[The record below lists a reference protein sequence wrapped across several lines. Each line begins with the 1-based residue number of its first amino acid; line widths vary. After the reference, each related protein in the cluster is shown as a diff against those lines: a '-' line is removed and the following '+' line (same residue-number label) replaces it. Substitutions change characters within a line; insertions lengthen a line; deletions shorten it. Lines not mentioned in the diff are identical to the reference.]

1 MTQPDLNACNE
12 PGPIKDVNI
21 DPVPPFCD
29 PKGPAECCDD
39 EEGVNSSQ
47 KAVSGRFFDWLDAPT
62 QKKTGIGHEANCDP
76 MQAGH
81 IINDQH
87 GMGVDPDRT
96 TLYRYSKSL
105 RGCDEAMM
113 DLFRDL
119 VILDEFGKANPI
131 PIIWA
136 TQEKAVAVLLQEN
149 YRKDNSLAVD
159 RIKLPILAIHNSGLQ
174 FQQSRYCYHKAID
187 YLRDWRRNNA
197 PGFTTK
203 ERYERD
209 TVFGVAKGLPVD
221 VEYTL
226 YAWTMHREDIN
237 QIVEQVILKFSPL
250 AYIRVRGVSWEIGVK
265 LNSVANNINV
275 DPGDK
280 KVNVYK
286 YQFTFTAETY
296 IPQPIVRKKAVL
308 KTRVEI
314 VDSVA
319 DDNVS
324 EVIARL
330 EQAVKELQ

>member
-1 MTQPDLNACNE
+1 MTQPDLNPCNE

-21 DPVPPFCD
+21 DPIPSFCD
-29 PKGPAECCDD
+29 PKGPAECGDGD
-39 EEGVNSSQ
+39 EGVNSSQ
-47 KAVSGRFFDWLDAPT
+47 KAVSGRFFDWLDEPT
-62 QKKTGIGHEANCDP
+62 QKKTGIGHGANCDP
-76 MQAGH
+76 VQAGH
-81 IINDQH
+81 IINDQE
-87 GMGVDPDRT
+87 GMGVSPDRN
-96 TLYRYSKSL
+96 TLYRYSKAL
-105 RGCDEAMM
+105 RGADEAMRE
-113 DLFRDL
+113 LFSDL
-119 VILDEFGKANPI
+119 VVIDEFGKANPV

-136 TQEKAVAVLLQEN
+136 TQEKAVAVLVAEN

-159 RIKLPILAIHNSGLQ
+159 RIKLPMLAIHNSGMQ

-187 YLRDWRRNNA
+187 YLRDFRRNNV

-209 TVFGVAKGLPVD
+209 TVFGVAKGIPVD

-226 YAWTMHREDIN
+226 FAWTTHREDIN
-237 QIVEQVILKFSPL
+237 QIVEQVVLKFSPL

-265 LNSVANNINV
+265 LNSVANNINL

-280 KVNVYK
+280 KVNIFK

-308 KTRVEI
+308 KTRTEVVDGVE
-314 VDSVA
+314 
-319 DDNVS
+319 DDNIN

-330 EQAVKELQ
+330 EDAVKELQ